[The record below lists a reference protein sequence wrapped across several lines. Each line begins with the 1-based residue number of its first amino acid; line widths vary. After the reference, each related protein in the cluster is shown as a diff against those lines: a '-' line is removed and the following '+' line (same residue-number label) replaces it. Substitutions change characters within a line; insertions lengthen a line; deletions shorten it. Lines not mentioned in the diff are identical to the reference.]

1 MEDNEPEDPWITML
15 RLEEEIC
22 EQEIRDFATRTP
34 QPMSNDELLASLRE
48 GEERES
54 WRPAASSAV
63 VQVRP
68 NALETQHPVRS
79 PNESR
84 AEEGMQDRL
93 GFKIQFVQGRVWDR
107 NRFMEWVKVH
117 HKQGSHGEYLHA
129 ASIRL
134 EEWRSTGRDAP
145 SNAYVGY
152 DPYAGSSGLG
162 NHGGH
167 NGPKSFGAFGA
178 RGGYG
183 AYGRSSSGSFS
194 EYERPR
200 EGREAEMTVP
210 EQSPDVTP
218 SRARRNTRD
227 VPTAGRV
234 QNTSSMELPESER
247 KPLRLWVPD
256 EQDTE
261 SGGAWKAE
269 REILADL
276 LEFLKE
282 ESRNG
287 AHAEG

>member
-1 MEDNEPEDPWITML
+1 MPGTLQEGWSGSCSAGHDT
-15 RLEEEIC
+15 RL
-22 EQEIRDFATRTP
+22 AGGSPLTP
-34 QPMSNDELLASLRE
+34 APRQ
-48 GEERES
+48 
-54 WRPAASSAV
+54 
-63 VQVRP
+63 
-68 NALETQHPVRS
+68 
-79 PNESR
+79 
-84 AEEGMQDRL
+84 
-93 GFKIQFVQGRVWDR
+93 
-107 NRFMEWVKVH
+107 
-117 HKQGSHGEYLHA
+117 
-129 ASIRL
+129 L